1 MSHMTIDEI
10 ANLER
15 EGRRGIREAIRH
27 NMTVE
32 GFAEE
37 AAEENTDILIK
48 FVQELARYM
57 GMEVVNKIGMN
68 TVTAPFLAAAF
79 LLEAAAVIEV
89 ASKGSPELEQ
99 NMRNAAEGI
108 SGAIHADSAF
118 VTMRVRDERM

>member
-1 MSHMTIDEI
+1 MSHMSIEEI
-10 ANLER
+10 SNLER
-15 EGRRGIREAIRH
+15 EGRRNIREAMRR
-27 NMTVE
+27 NMTAE

-48 FVQELARYM
+48 FVKELARYM
-57 GMEVVNKIGMN
+57 GLEVVNKIGMN
-68 TVTAPFLAAAF
+68 TVTVPFLAAAF

-89 ASKGSPELEQ
+89 ASQGSPELEQ

>member
-1 MSHMTIDEI
+1 MSHMSIEEI
-10 ANLER
+10 ADLER
-15 EGRRGIREAIRH
+15 EGRRNIHEAMRR

-37 AAEENTDILIK
+37 AAEENTDTLIK

-57 GMEVVNKIGMN
+57 GLEVVNKIGMN

-89 ASKGSPELEQ
+89 TSKGIPELERD
-99 NMRNAAEGI
+99 MRNTAEGI
-108 SGAIHADSAF
+108 TKAIHADSAI
-118 VTMRVRDERM
+118 VTMRVKDERM

>member
-1 MSHMTIDEI
+1 MTIEEI

-15 EGRRGIREAIRH
+15 EGRRNIREAIRR
-27 NMTVE
+27 NMTAE
-32 GFAEE
+32 GFAEQ
-37 AAEENTDILIK
+37 AAEENTDILVK
-48 FVQELARYM
+48 FVKELARYM

-89 ASKGSPELEQ
+89 ASKGNQELEQ

-108 SGAIHADSAF
+108 SRAIHADSAF
-118 VTMRVRDERM
+118 VTMSVRDDRM

>member
-1 MSHMTIDEI
+1 MSHMTIEEI

-15 EGRRGIREAIRH
+15 EGRRNIREAIRR
-27 NMTVE
+27 NMTAE
-32 GFAEE
+32 GFAEQ

-48 FVQELARYM
+48 FVKELARYM
-57 GMEVVNKIGMN
+57 GIEVVNKIGMN

-89 ASKGSPELEQ
+89 ASKGNPELEQ

-108 SGAIHADSAF
+108 SRAIHADSTF

>member
-1 MSHMTIDEI
+1 MTIEEI

-15 EGRRGIREAIRH
+15 EGRRNIREAIRR
-27 NMTVE
+27 NMTAE
-32 GFAEE
+32 GFAEQ
-37 AAEENTDILIK
+37 AAEENTDILVE
-48 FVQELARYM
+48 FVKELARYM

-89 ASKGSPELEQ
+89 ASKGNQELEQ

-118 VTMRVRDERM
+118 VTMSVRDDRM

>member
-1 MSHMTIDEI
+1 MTIEEI

-15 EGRRGIREAIRH
+15 EGRRSIREALRRH
-27 NMTVE
+27 MTAE

-57 GMEVVNKIGMN
+57 GLEVVNKIGMN

-89 ASKGSPELEQ
+89 ASKGNPEVEQ
-99 NMRNAAEGI
+99 DMRDTAEGI
-108 SGAIHADSAF
+108 SRAIHAGSAF
-118 VTMRVRDERM
+118 VTMRVRDDRM